1 MDSPPLNR
9 RVERSIQA
17 IEKSPWRSLGKIVRL
32 NCRGK
37 KHISGI
43 GMPLT
48 AVAKIIKKTHFL
60 AHLMLFFNVQWD
72 IFSKCHKL

>member
-1 MDSPPLNR
+1 
-9 RVERSIQA
+9 
-17 IEKSPWRSLGKIVRL
+17 LGKIVRL